1 MKKEILLRCEHMYKS
16 FGPTK
21 ALTDVLLEVSRGE
34 IRGLIGENGSGKST
48 ISSIVAGV
56 QPCDSGEMFFKGE
69 AYLPKNMVDAQEKG
83 ITMIV
88 QESATI
94 DHITV
99 AANIFINKER
109 RFAKGPFLNIRK
121 MNEEAQ
127 KILDEIGAG
136 DIKASAKI
144 NTLDFEQRK
153 LVEIARCMYDKPELL
168 IVDETTT
175 AISMRGRT
183 ILYEIMRKMA
193 DENKAVLFI
202 SHDLEELVSVCSA
215 VSILRDGVLVATM
228 EQNEMN
234 VHDMRLK
241 MVGREIS
248 GEYYRNDYDGSY
260 SDEVVL
266 RCEHLSSGSVLE
278 DFSFELHKGEILGI
292 GGLSECGMHE
302 LGRAVFGADQ
312 LLTGT
317 VEVVGKGFVKSPTD
331 AMRYDV
337 AYVSKNRDK
346 ESIIQ
351 KDTIHNNIV
360 LPSIPK
366 LEKKTYISPK
376 SEKALVEKE
385 LDELKVKCEN
395 AYQEVNQLSGGNKQ
409 KVVFAKWIGAESD
422 ILILDC
428 PTRGIDIGA
437 KVSMYQMI
445 YALKKAG
452 KSVLL
457 ISEELP
463 ELLGMSDRMLILKDG
478 KLAHTFTRSADLSES
493 DVIHY
498 MI

>member
-228 EQNEMN
+228 
-234 VHDMRLK
+234 
-241 MVGREIS
+241 
-248 GEYYRNDYDGSY
+248 
-260 SDEVVL
+260 
-266 RCEHLSSGSVLE
+266 
-278 DFSFELHKGEILGI
+278 
-292 GGLSECGMHE
+292 
-302 LGRAVFGADQ
+302 
-312 LLTGT
+312 
-317 VEVVGKGFVKSPTD
+317 
-331 AMRYDV
+331 
-337 AYVSKNRDK
+337 
-346 ESIIQ
+346 
-351 KDTIHNNIV
+351 
-360 LPSIPK
+360 
-366 LEKKTYISPK
+366 
-376 SEKALVEKE
+376 
-385 LDELKVKCEN
+385 
-395 AYQEVNQLSGGNKQ
+395 
-409 KVVFAKWIGAESD
+409 
-422 ILILDC
+422 
-428 PTRGIDIGA
+428 
-437 KVSMYQMI
+437 
-445 YALKKAG
+445 
-452 KSVLL
+452 
-457 ISEELP
+457 
-463 ELLGMSDRMLILKDG
+463 
-478 KLAHTFTRSADLSES
+478 
-493 DVIHY
+493 
-498 MI
+498 